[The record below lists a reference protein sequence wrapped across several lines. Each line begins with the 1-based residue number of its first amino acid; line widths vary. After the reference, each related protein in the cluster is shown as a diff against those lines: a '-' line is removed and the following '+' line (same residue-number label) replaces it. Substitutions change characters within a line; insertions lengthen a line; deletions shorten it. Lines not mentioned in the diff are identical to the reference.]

1 MADSEKNNDSVRA
14 VGRALEILLAFT
26 PADFELSPAEL
37 LKRVDLSRPTLYR
50 LLYTLESSGFLVSS
64 GDPQKFRLGPAIA
77 QMAYVWTSS
86 NDPAAAAAPMMR
98 RVWDVTNETVG
109 LFIRQSEHRVCIAE
123 IPSLHALS
131 FRRGI
136 GFRDFLASGASGKI
150 IMAFSELDP
159 RQLRQ
164 LTQHTKTNLATFTKD
179 LETARTRGAAFS
191 KDEQIQ
197 GAASVA
203 APFFDASGQVVGSLA
218 VYGPSVRLDEKRL
231 QEIADL
237 LISEVGFL
245 SKALGFQSAESTART
260 RARRS

>member
-1 MADSEKNNDSVRA
+1 MAELEKNNDSVRA

-50 LLYTLESSGFLVSS
+50 LLYTLESSGFLVSY

-77 QMAYVWTSS
+77 RMAYVWTSS
-86 NDPAAAAAPMMR
+86 NDPAAAAAPILR
-98 RVWDVTNETVG
+98 RIWDVTNETVG
-109 LFIRQSEHRVCIAE
+109 LFIRQNEHRVCVAE

-136 GFRDFLASGASGKI
+136 GYRDLLASGASGKI

-164 LTQHTKTNLATFTKD
+164 LTQHTKADLATFTKD
-179 LETARTRGAAFS
+179 LEKARTRGVAFS
-191 KDEQIQ
+191 KEEQIQ

-203 APFFDASGQVVGSLA
+203 APFWDASGKVVGSLA
-218 VYGPSVRLDEKRL
+218 VYGPSVRLDEKKL
-231 QEIADL
+231 LEIADL
-237 LISEVGFL
+237 LVSEAAFL
-245 SKALGFQSAESTART
+245 SKALGFQAAERIDQTHKSI
-260 RARRS
+260 S